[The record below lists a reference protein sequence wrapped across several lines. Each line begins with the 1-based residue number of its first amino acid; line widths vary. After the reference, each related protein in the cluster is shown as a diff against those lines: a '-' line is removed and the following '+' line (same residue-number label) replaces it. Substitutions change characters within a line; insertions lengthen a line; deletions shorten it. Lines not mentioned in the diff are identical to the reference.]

1 MASTYLTKTL
11 GTATNRKKFTISIW
25 FKLGSSPV
33 EQYFFSAGSSN
44 NNSRIGLN
52 GSGYISINQANS
64 GTKVAEFKSDAL
76 LRDPAS
82 WYHLVVAYDTTLGTA
97 ADRQKVYLNG
107 IQQTSFDTTNPPTD
121 TEFTGFNN
129 NVEHKIG
136 TLYDN
141 TSYFNGLMANVEF
154 VDGLQLT
161 PAYFGST
168 DSNTGI
174 WTPTATSA
182 ISDYGTNGF
191 KLLMDTTTPGA
202 DTSGKGNTFTVGGG
216 TPTLTQGNPQNNWC
230 TMNPLANFYP
240 GSTFAYGNTQTAMPA
255 SNNSFNVSTL
265 GMPSTSG
272 KFYAEVKILVPS
284 QYTEIGISSGA
295 STASSGG
302 LGRSISASGN
312 YEWGYTNGNQ
322 VVRHNG
328 SATSWS
334 GVNYTTNDIVAVA
347 LDNDNQKIYWSV
359 NGVYQNSGV
368 PTSGA
373 TGTGALSTSTVP
385 SFYHFAGGDNH
396 SGGDPTNTILQWNF
410 GEGFFGTTAA
420 GTNADGNGQGLFAY
434 AVPSG
439 YYALNTKN
447 LEAYG

>member
-230 TMNPLANFYP
+230 TMNPLDVTKGAGTTVYTN
-240 GSTFAYGNTQTAMPA
+240 GNTTVSISNSERNA
-255 SNNSFNVSTL
+255 SRSSVAFT
-265 GMPSTSG
+265 TG
-272 KFYAEVKILVPS
+272 KFYAECKVISVGGDVRIGVMGIDGTTAQPVNFGDNTNPS
-284 QYTEIGISSGA
+284 YFEYGYSYRNSGQKENNNSSSSYGA
-295 STASSGG
+295 SYTA
-302 LGRSISASGN
+302 GN
-312 YEWGYTNGNQ
+312 IIGVAFDATNGSITFYKDGATQGVAFSSLSSNTWAFYCTLLGVNQ
-322 VVRHNG
+322 V
-328 SATSWS
+328 S
-334 GVNYTTNDIVAVA
+334 
-347 LDNDNQKIYWSV
+347 
-359 NGVYQNSGV
+359 
-368 PTSGA
+368 
-373 TGTGALSTSTVP
+373 
-385 SFYHFAGGDNH
+385 
-396 SGGDPTNTILQWNF
+396 WNF

>member
-64 GTKVAEFKSDAL
+64 GTKVAEFQSDAL

-129 NVEHKIG
+129 NIEHKIG

-230 TMNPLANFYP
+230 TLNPLARFQVAPTYSNGNNTVTTGAGGAGNSPFSTLAVSSGKYYAEIKFTSTDSGGEAVGIVNLDSYNPYGQGDEYFYRHSYGYGYKNANGDKVTNNS
-240 GSTFAYGNTQTAMPA
+240 GSSYGN
-255 SNNSFNVSTL
+255 S
-265 GMPSTSG
+265 
-272 KFYAEVKILVPS
+272 
-284 QYTEIGISSGA
+284 YTTGDVIGI
-295 STASSGG
+295 
-302 LGRSISASGN
+302 
-312 YEWGYTNGNQ
+312 
-322 VVRHNG
+322 
-328 SATSWS
+328 
-334 GVNYTTNDIVAVA
+334 A
-347 LDNDNQKIYWSV
+347 LDMDNKKLYFAK
-359 NGVYQNSGV
+359 NGTWQNSGD
-368 PTSGA
+368 PTSGS
-373 TGTGALSTSTVP
+373 TGTGSAFTLADGTYAFTCYQYYAHVK
-385 SFYHFAGGDNH
+385 D
-396 SGGDPTNTILQWNF
+396 WNF

-420 GTNADGNGQGLFAY
+420 GTQADDNGQGLFAY
-434 AVPSG
+434 DVPAG

>member
-44 NNSRIGLN
+44 NSSKIGLN

-64 GTKVAEFKSDAL
+64 GTKVAEFQSDAL

-129 NVEHKIG
+129 NIEHKIG

-154 VDGLQLT
+154 VDGQQLT

-168 DSNTGI
+168 DSTTGI
-174 WTPTATSA
+174 WTPQASST
-182 ISDYGTNGF
+182 ISSYGTNGF
-191 KLLMDTTTPGA
+191 KLKMDTATPGA
-202 DTSGKGNTFTVGGG
+202 DTSGNTNTFTVGGG
-216 TPTLTQGNPQNNWC
+216 TPTLTQGSPSNVYA
-230 TMNPLANFYP
+230 TMNPLDNFYA
-240 GSTFAYGNTQTAMPA
+240 GSTLSNGNNTVATVSSNAAYNPSNFAIKTGKWYWEVKLVACSAGNGSEATIIGMSNQSPTSSGYGGSIQGSGGLGIRGNGKMWAGGSEETGWSAIAVGNIAMIA
-255 SNNSFNVSTL
+255 VDFDN
-265 GMPSTSG
+265 G
-272 KFYAEVKILVPS
+272 KFYA
-284 QYTEIGISSGA
+284 GING
-295 STASSGG
+295 T
-302 LGRSISASGN
+302 
-312 YEWGYTNGNQ
+312 WG
-322 VVRHNG
+322 
-328 SATSWS
+328 
-334 GVNYTTNDIVAVA
+334 
-347 LDNDNQKIYWSV
+347 
-359 NGVYQNSGV
+359 NSGD
-368 PTSGA
+368 PTSGS
-373 TGTGALSTSTVP
+373 TGTGAYSFTVGSDVWFMAVNQRETSQTATF
-385 SFYHFAGGDNH
+385 S
-396 SGGDPTNTILQWNF
+396 LNF

-420 GTNADGNGQGLFAY
+420 GTQADDNGQGLFAY
-434 AVPSG
+434 DVPAG

>member
-230 TMNPLANFYP
+230 TMNPLDVTKGAGTTVYTN
-240 GSTFAYGNTQTAMPA
+240 GNTTVSISNSERNA
-255 SNNSFNVSTL
+255 SRSSVAFT
-265 GMPSTSG
+265 TG
-272 KFYAEVKILVPS
+272 KFYAECKVISVGGDVR
-284 QYTEIGISSGA
+284 IGVMGIDGTTAQPVNFGDNTNPYYFEYGYSYRNSGQKENNNSSSSYGA
-295 STASSGG
+295 SYTA
-302 LGRSISASGN
+302 GN
-312 YEWGYTNGNQ
+312 IIGVAFDATNGSITFYKDGATQGVAFSSLSSNTWAFYCTLLGVNQ
-322 VVRHNG
+322 V
-328 SATSWS
+328 S
-334 GVNYTTNDIVAVA
+334 
-347 LDNDNQKIYWSV
+347 
-359 NGVYQNSGV
+359 
-368 PTSGA
+368 
-373 TGTGALSTSTVP
+373 
-385 SFYHFAGGDNH
+385 
-396 SGGDPTNTILQWNF
+396 WNF